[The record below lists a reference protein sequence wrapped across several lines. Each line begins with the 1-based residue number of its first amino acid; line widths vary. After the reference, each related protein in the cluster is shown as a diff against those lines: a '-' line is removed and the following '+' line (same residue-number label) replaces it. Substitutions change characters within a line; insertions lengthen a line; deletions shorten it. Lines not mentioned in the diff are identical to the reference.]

1 MSLCLKL
8 KISTVSGDT
17 QQQMSHACV
26 ACLFVCFP
34 CAADY
39 VDEVFGDKSLWPT
52 NPYQKALGKLL
63 VSNFGSEVCVNVLLS
78 LLYIR
83 Q

>member
-1 MSLCLKL
+1 MVTHNNKCHMHVLL
-8 KISTVSGDT
+8 VY
-17 QQQMSHACV
+17 
-26 ACLFVCFP
+26 LFVFP

>member
-1 MSLCLKL
+1 MCLC
-8 KISTVSGDT
+8 V
-17 QQQMSHACV
+17 V
-26 ACLFVCFP
+26 CLFVCLFVFP

-63 VSNFGSEVCVNVLLS
+63 VSNFGNEVCVNVLL
-78 LLYIR
+78 
-83 Q
+83 